1 MRFSTLAVSA
11 SAPLVL
17 VALASTASAQQ
28 FQHQV
33 GMIPG
38 TPRWTEGVEAADVDN
53 DGDLDLFFADGEGF
67 MSAGTQRQN
76 VLEINKKI
84 ETGILSFADESV
96 ARLGAHT
103 SNAKGVTTGDID
115 GDGWIDALY
124 SNAFNTAPA
133 SLYVNQG
140 AGNPGFFTFDGV
152 ARGFTTNVS
161 AGGAMFSDVDNDGD
175 LDVVMN
181 NNYIGTGSG
190 KPRLYKNNGSG
201 FFTLDAAGFAAAPSK
216 NSHMDVQMVDVDG
229 DFDLDFFGDNR
240 GSNAGGNH
248 FLMLNDGT
256 GVFSDSS
263 SLLPATSTSCYE
275 AEVGDL
281 DNDQDIDLFFVS
293 LSGFSEGAVKN
304 NLVPSSAL
312 TFTSQGAF
320 GGDDDNEIALVD
332 YDVDGDY
339 DVIVGSLASREKLYR
354 NDGNF
359 TFVDQS
365 TQITAV
371 SDSSLDCTVA
381 DLDNDGRYDLITAQG
396 ESNSPQWAN
405 KVYRNVTGPMDNR
418 APVVNALL
426 SPPAANHN
434 DPSVVV
440 QAKVRDQVLDDDV
453 DFLTATARSV
463 ALPLP
468 LSVNVTI
475 TPAGFVPPI
484 SNIAP
489 GTSVVF
495 TNASGAARTLASTTA
510 PYVWSVNVPDGQST
524 AHYFVAQTSYGVS
537 ANPGAFA
544 ATINVS
550 GGSVQTTKGLHVGV
564 TQYRYALPNPLGPT
578 GAQLVYEL
586 EFKDWA
592 GNRTITNNGVIA
604 LVDCSFT
611 TYCTSKPSSLPGC
624 VPTLQ
629 AAGTPSASTGSGF
642 VVSTTPT
649 LGGKV
654 GLFIYTTQGAAAV
667 PSSTPFGFLCIGPSG
682 IKRIASQTTGGTN
695 GLCNGS
701 MSVDFNLYY
710 ATQTGDPSLVP
721 GATVDLQ
728 AWYRDPADAGG
739 ADLTNAGAFVMCP

>member
-1 MRFSTLAVSA
+1 MRISSLGVCA

-28 FQHQV
+28 FQYQA

-38 TPRWTEGVEAADVDN
+38 TARWSEGVEAADVDN
-53 DGDLDLFFADGEGF
+53 DGDLDLFFADGEGYS
-67 MSAGTQRQN
+67 SAGVQRQN

-103 SNAKGVTTGDID
+103 SNAKGVTTGDIN

-161 AGGAMFSDVDNDGD
+161 AGGAMFADVDNDGD

-181 NNYIGTGSG
+181 NNYIGSGSG
-190 KPRLYKNNGSG
+190 KPRLYKNDGAG

-216 NSHMDVQMVDVDG
+216 NSQMDVQMVDLDG
-229 DFDLDFFGDNR
+229 DWTIDFFGDNR
-240 GSNAGGNH
+240 GSNTNGTH

-256 GVFSDSS
+256 GVFSDNST
-263 SLLPATSTSCYE
+263 LLPATSTNCYE

-281 DNDQDIDLFFVS
+281 DGDNDIDMFFVS
-293 LSGFSEGAVKN
+293 LSGFSEGAMKN
-304 NLVPSSAL
+304 NLVPTNAL
-312 TFTSQGAF
+312 TFTAQSAL
-320 GGDDDNEIALVD
+320 GGEDDNEIALVD

-339 DVIVGSLASREKLYR
+339 DVIVGSLAAHEKLYR

-359 TFVDQS
+359 SFVDQS
-365 TQITAV
+365 AQITAI
-371 SDSSLDCTVA
+371 SDSTLDCTVA

-396 ESNSPQWAN
+396 ESNSAQWVN
-405 KVYRNVTGPMDNR
+405 KVYLNVTGPVDNR
-418 APVVNALL
+418 PPVVTALN
-426 SPPAANHN
+426 SPAAISHN
-434 DPSVVV
+434 DANAIV
-440 QAKVRDQVLDDDV
+440 QAKVRDQVLDDGV
-453 DFLTATARSV
+453 DFITPTARSV
-463 ALPLP
+463 TLAVPV
-468 LSVNVTI
+468 SVNVAI
-475 TPAGFVPPI
+475 TAAGFVPPI

-495 TNASGAARTLASTTA
+495 NNVSGATRTVASTTA
-510 PYVWSVNVPDGQST
+510 PYVWSVNVPNGQSYV
-524 AHYFVAQTSYGVS
+524 HYFVAQQGYGVS

-544 ATINVS
+544 ATVNVS
-550 GGSVQTTKGLHVGV
+550 GGSVQTTKGLHAGV
-564 TQYRYALPNPLGPT
+564 QQYRFALPNTLGPS

-586 EFKDWA
+586 EFKDWP
-592 GNRTITNNGVIA
+592 GNRTITNDGHIA
-604 LVDCSFT
+604 LVDCGFS

-629 AAGTPSASTGSGF
+629 ATGTPSASAGSGF

-654 GLFIYTTQGAAAV
+654 GLFIYTTQGPAAV
-667 PSSTPFGFLCIGPSG
+667 PSSTPFGFLCIGPGG
-682 IKRIASQTTGGTN
+682 IRRIASQTTGGTN
-695 GLCNGS
+695 GACNGV
-701 MSVDFNLYY
+701 MSVDFNQYY
-710 ATQTGDPSLVP
+710 ATQSGDPSLVP